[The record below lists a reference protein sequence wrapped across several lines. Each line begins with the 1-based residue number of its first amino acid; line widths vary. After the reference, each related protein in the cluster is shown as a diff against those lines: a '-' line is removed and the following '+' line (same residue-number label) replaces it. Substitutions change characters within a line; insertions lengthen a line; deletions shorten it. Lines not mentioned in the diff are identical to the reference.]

1 MSFYEIQFPDN
12 ISYGSSGGPGF
23 ATTIVGLDTGAEQ
36 RVSRW
41 SKARRKYD
49 VSYGVKTY
57 QDLQDV
63 LVFYMSVKGAAHG
76 FRYKDWLDFTTA
88 SDGRSTY
95 DGQDVAIYTNST
107 GGATTGDVEM
117 QLTKRYS
124 TTALDGSSTPVV
136 VRNITKPVLNK
147 VSIAMKLSDGS
158 WENQISIPSWTVNTV
173 TGVVTMSSGIPD
185 GATVYAGCE
194 FDVPV
199 RFSKEVDSL
208 FSATLE
214 TFDSGNSDSIELVEI
229 LDHGEHL
236 DEYFYGGST
245 TLSMTGNST
254 LGTSQGR
261 VVVLQPD
268 NVGYELTLP
277 DPWSLPAGGPH
288 FYLINDTTIA
298 ITLNDARGEDSAGD
312 GHVGYSSEALSHTL
326 PSSSSAGST
335 ATMWIN
341 EYSDGSRKWFV
352 WSSSQ

>member
-63 LVFYMSVKGAAHG
+63 LAFYMSVKGSAFG

-88 SDGRSTY
+88 SDGRSAY
-95 DGQDVAIYTNST
+95 NGQDVAVYTNST
-107 GGATTGDVEM
+107 GGATSGTTEV

-124 TTALDGSSTPVV
+124 STNLDGSTTPAVI
-136 VRNITKPVLNK
+136 RNITKPVLNK
-147 VSIAMKLSDGS
+147 VSIAIKLTSGS
-158 WENQISIPSWTVNTV
+158 WGVPPSFTVNTA
-173 TGVVTMSSGIPD
+173 TGVLTIAAGIAD
-185 GATVYAGCE
+185 GATIYAGCE

-199 RFSKEVDSL
+199 RFAKEVDDLLSV
-208 FSATLE
+208 TLE
-214 TFDSGNSDSIELVEI
+214 TFDSGNTDTIELIEIVE
-229 LDHGEHL
+229 HGEHN

-245 TLSMTGNST
+245 TLTITGDAT
-254 LGTSQGR
+254 LAPSQGR
-261 VVVLQPD
+261 VIVLVP
-268 NVGYELTLP
+268 NSASHTLTLP
-277 DPWSLPAGGPH
+277 DPWSMQPGGPH
-288 FYLINDTTIA
+288 FYLVNGSTNAIA
-298 ITLNDARGEDSAGD
+298 LRDARGELSAGD
-312 GHVGYSSEALSHTL
+312 GHASTSSAKLNVSL
-326 PSSSSAGST
+326 PGSASAGST

-341 EYSDGSRKWFV
+341 EFADGSRQWWV